1 MPVKRE
7 QNNRIYV
14 GGLTGTLESK
24 SKTEIAKYF
33 EPFGEI
39 ISIELPKDS
48 QGKNKGHAIIEF
60 TTHKDAKNAS
70 TLMNG
75 IKISEG

>member
-14 GGLTGTLESK
+14 GGLIGSLEKADK
-24 SKTEIAKYF
+24 SKIAEFF

-39 ISIELPKDS
+39 VSIDVPKDM
-48 QGKNKGHAIIEF
+48 QDKNKGHAIIEF

-70 TLMNG
+70 
-75 IKISEG
+75 